1 MPIIYNVQQK
11 RNPAKPNEPRK
22 WHLYCKSI
30 GTVSESEV
38 ARQIAEET
46 TLNPKEAEMALAQLR
61 KIVLRNLQA
70 GNTVRLGDWAY
81 FYTTLQCEGAETE
94 EEAVPAKVKKVA
106 MHLGYDKTF
115 QADLNRATF
124 VSAKSLQKKESE
136 TTPEEP

>member
-1 MPIIYNVQQK
+1 MPIIYNVHEK
-11 RNPAKPNEPRK
+11 RNPSKPNEPRK
-22 WHLYCKSI
+22 WHLYCKSV
-30 GTVSESEV
+30 GTVTESEV

-70 GNTVRLGDWAY
+70 SHTVRLGDWAY
-81 FYTTLQCEGAETE
+81 FYTTLQCEGAATE
-94 EEAVPAKVKKVA
+94 KEAVPAKVKKVA

-124 VSAKSLQKKESE
+124 VSAKSLQKQEDE
-136 TTPEEP
+136 TTTEEP

>member
-94 EEAVPAKVKKVA
+94 EEAVPAKVKKVV
-106 MHLGYDKTF
+106 MHLRYDKTF

-136 TTPEEP
+136 TAAEES

>member
-81 FYTTLQCEGAETE
+81 FYATLQCEGAETE

>member
-81 FYTTLQCEGAETE
+81 FYTTLQCEGTETE

-136 TTPEEP
+136 TAAEEP

>member
-81 FYTTLQCEGAETE
+81 FYATLQCEGAETE

-124 VSAKSLQKKESE
+124 VSAKSLQKKENE

>member
-136 TTPEEP
+136 TAAEEP

>member
-38 ARQIAEET
+38 AKQIAEET

-136 TTPEEP
+136 TAAEEP

>member
-1 MPIIYNVQQK
+1 MPIIYNVHEK
-11 RNPAKPNEPRK
+11 RNPSKPNEPRK
-22 WHLYCKSI
+22 WHLYCKSV

-136 TTPEEP
+136 TAAEEP

>member
-124 VSAKSLQKKESE
+124 VSAKSLQTTESE
-136 TTPEEP
+136 TAAEDP

>member
-81 FYTTLQCEGAETE
+81 FYATLQCEGAPTE
-94 EEAVPAKVKKVA
+94 DEAMPAKVKKVA
-106 MHLGYDKTF
+106 MHMRYEKSF
-115 QADLNRATF
+115 QEELNRATF
-124 VSAKSLQKKESE
+124 VSAKSLQKKEDE
-136 TTPEEP
+136 PTPEEP

>member
-1 MPIIYNVQQK
+1 MSIVYNK
-11 RNPAKPNEPRK
+11 IARRNLQKPNEPAK
-22 WHLYCKSI
+22 WYLCNKSI

-81 FYTTLQCEGAETE
+81 FYATLQCEGAATE
-94 EEAVPAKVKKVA
+94 DEAMPAKVKKVA
-106 MHLGYDKTF
+106 MHMRYEKSF
-115 QADLNRATF
+115 QEELNRATF
-124 VSAKSLQKKESE
+124 VAAKSLQKKEDE
-136 TTPEEP
+136 TTTEEP